1 MYYKERP
8 TGPHAGAVLRPSA
21 ALPTGPTDAQTL
33 TRIGPEN
40 ERGLTEGRC
49 SQMLMPFMVATALF
63 ACGLLSYGMAIH
75 LVVRMLVT
83 LILSGYR
90 ELRFWKSIA
99 TMAIFTLI
107 TAVVHLTQIALW
119 AVAFLL
125 CGQISTWETA
135 LYFSAQDH
143 TALGYGGIHLSG
155 RWRFWPLE
163 ALNGLL
169 FLGLSTAVLFAVMSQ
184 LIAHGLRIQTGYP
197 TEAAGNQAPFPVA
210 SDAGSS

>member
-1 MYYKERP
+1 
-8 TGPHAGAVLRPSA
+8 
-21 ALPTGPTDAQTL
+21 
-33 TRIGPEN
+33 
-40 ERGLTEGRC
+40 
-49 SQMLMPFMVATALF
+49 MLMPFMVATALF

-83 LILSGYR
+83 LIRIGYR
-90 ELRFWKSIA
+90 ELGFWKSIA

-135 LYFSAQDH
+135 FYYSAQNY
-143 TALGYGGIHLSG
+143 TALGYGDIHLSG
-155 RWRFWPLE
+155 RWRLLGPLE